1 MPSTTFYNL
10 PAEKRERLL
19 SAARAEFARAPYEEA
34 SVNRMIRAA
43 GIPRGSFYMY
53 FTDKEELFRFLM
65 ETYSGMLSDW
75 MGAQLAQNG
84 GDLFAAF
91 LALFDFIQ
99 ANRES
104 VPFQELAAILHRNR
118 QMQPGLLL
126 EGLRP
131 GAVLERLR
139 PQVDLSCSGA
149 RRPSPPPAVS
159 HSKGKKRRNHYGSNP
174 SQAGGIRV
182 GSVGAGEEDSPVPGT
197 QEEAQVGQAA
207 DRHPGDRGPAGL
219 PALPVHGRRAAGPQL
234 RLSALHRRDAGHDGL
249 GLRHR
254 HHRAHQRLPGDQPGR
269 GRPSTRGMCSSAST
283 PAAWR
288 TTSSSSSSTSSPL
301 SWPWTICWR
310 PRVTTRKT
318 GMSPPRTAAS
328 SPSCMWIRGTP

>member
-75 MGAQLAQNG
+75 MGAQLARNG

-139 PQVDLSCSGA
+139 PQVDLSRLDLRAETDLADLFRLLAISTLGA
-149 RRPSPPPAVS
+149 LTA
-159 HSKGKKRRNHYGSNP
+159 GC
-174 SQAGGIRV
+174 AGGSQSDQREHLERV
-182 GSVGAGEEDSPVPGT
+182 FSILQRGA
-197 QEEAQVGQAA
+197 AA
-207 DRHPGDRGPAGL
+207 KPA
-219 PALPVHGRRAAGPQL
+219 PCCE
-234 RLSALHRRDAGHDGL
+234 S
-249 GLRHR
+249 
-254 HHRAHQRLPGDQPGR
+254 
-269 GRPSTRGMCSSAST
+269 
-283 PAAWR
+283 
-288 TTSSSSSSTSSPL
+288 
-301 SWPWTICWR
+301 
-310 PRVTTRKT
+310 
-318 GMSPPRTAAS
+318 
-328 SPSCMWIRGTP
+328 

>member
-65 ETYSGMLSDW
+65 EAYSGMLSDW
-75 MGAQLAQNG
+75 MGAQLARNG

-91 LALFDFIQ
+91 LALFDFIR

-126 EGLRP
+126 EGLRRRKP
-131 GAVLERLR
+131 HSWCLR
-139 PQVDLSCSGA
+139 
-149 RRPSPPPAVS
+149 
-159 HSKGKKRRNHYGSNP
+159 
-174 SQAGGIRV
+174 
-182 GSVGAGEEDSPVPGT
+182 ET
-197 QEEAQVGQAA
+197 
-207 DRHPGDRGPAGL
+207 
-219 PALPVHGRRAAGPQL
+219 
-234 RLSALHRRDAGHDGL
+234 
-249 GLRHR
+249 
-254 HHRAHQRLPGDQPGR
+254 
-269 GRPSTRGMCSSAST
+269 
-283 PAAWR
+283 
-288 TTSSSSSSTSSPL
+288 
-301 SWPWTICWR
+301 
-310 PRVTTRKT
+310 
-318 GMSPPRTAAS
+318 
-328 SPSCMWIRGTP
+328 

>member
-53 FTDKEELFRFLM
+53 FTDKEEFFRFLM

-91 LALFDFIQ
+91 LALFDFIR

-139 PQVDLSCSGA
+139 PQVDLSRLDLRAETDLADLFRLLAISTLGA
-149 RRPSPPPAVS
+149 LTA
-159 HSKGKKRRNHYGSNP
+159 GC
-174 SQAGGIRV
+174 AGGGQSDQREHLGRV
-182 GSVGAGEEDSPVPGT
+182 FSILQRGA
-197 QEEAQVGQAA
+197 AA
-207 DRHPGDRGPAGL
+207 KPA
-219 PALPVHGRRAAGPQL
+219 PCCE
-234 RLSALHRRDAGHDGL
+234 S
-249 GLRHR
+249 
-254 HHRAHQRLPGDQPGR
+254 
-269 GRPSTRGMCSSAST
+269 
-283 PAAWR
+283 
-288 TTSSSSSSTSSPL
+288 
-301 SWPWTICWR
+301 
-310 PRVTTRKT
+310 
-318 GMSPPRTAAS
+318 
-328 SPSCMWIRGTP
+328 

>member
-139 PQVDLSCSGA
+139 PQVDLSRLDLRAETDLADLFRLLAISTLGA
-149 RRPSPPPAVS
+149 LTA
-159 HSKGKKRRNHYGSNP
+159 GC
-174 SQAGGIRV
+174 AGG
-182 GSVGAGEEDSPVPGT
+182 
-197 QEEAQVGQAA
+197 GQA
-207 DRHPGDRGPAGL
+207 DQREHLERVFSLLQRGAAAKPA
-219 PALPVHGRRAAGPQL
+219 PCCE
-234 RLSALHRRDAGHDGL
+234 S
-249 GLRHR
+249 
-254 HHRAHQRLPGDQPGR
+254 
-269 GRPSTRGMCSSAST
+269 
-283 PAAWR
+283 
-288 TTSSSSSSTSSPL
+288 
-301 SWPWTICWR
+301 
-310 PRVTTRKT
+310 
-318 GMSPPRTAAS
+318 
-328 SPSCMWIRGTP
+328 

>member
-75 MGAQLAQNG
+75 MGAQLARNG

-91 LALFDFIQ
+91 LALFDFIR

-139 PQVDLSCSGA
+139 PQVDLSRLDLRAETDLADLFRLLAISTLGA
-149 RRPSPPPAVS
+149 LTA
-159 HSKGKKRRNHYGSNP
+159 GC
-174 SQAGGIRV
+174 AGGSQSDQREHLGRV
-182 GSVGAGEEDSPVPGT
+182 FSILQRGA
-197 QEEAQVGQAA
+197 AA
-207 DRHPGDRGPAGL
+207 KPA
-219 PALPVHGRRAAGPQL
+219 PCCE
-234 RLSALHRRDAGHDGL
+234 S
-249 GLRHR
+249 
-254 HHRAHQRLPGDQPGR
+254 
-269 GRPSTRGMCSSAST
+269 
-283 PAAWR
+283 
-288 TTSSSSSSTSSPL
+288 
-301 SWPWTICWR
+301 
-310 PRVTTRKT
+310 
-318 GMSPPRTAAS
+318 
-328 SPSCMWIRGTP
+328 

>member
-75 MGAQLAQNG
+75 MGAQLARNG

-139 PQVDLSCSGA
+139 PQVDLSQLDLRAETDLADLFRLLAISTLGALTAGCSGGGQSDQREHLERVFSLLQRGA
-149 RRPSPPPAVS
+149 AAKPAPCCES
-159 HSKGKKRRNHYGSNP
+159 
-174 SQAGGIRV
+174 
-182 GSVGAGEEDSPVPGT
+182 
-197 QEEAQVGQAA
+197 
-207 DRHPGDRGPAGL
+207 
-219 PALPVHGRRAAGPQL
+219 
-234 RLSALHRRDAGHDGL
+234 
-249 GLRHR
+249 
-254 HHRAHQRLPGDQPGR
+254 
-269 GRPSTRGMCSSAST
+269 
-283 PAAWR
+283 
-288 TTSSSSSSTSSPL
+288 
-301 SWPWTICWR
+301 
-310 PRVTTRKT
+310 
-318 GMSPPRTAAS
+318 
-328 SPSCMWIRGTP
+328 

>member
-19 SAARAEFARAPYEEA
+19 SAARAEFARVPYEDA

-139 PQVDLSCSGA
+139 PQVDLSRLDLRAETDLADLFRLLAISTLGA
-149 RRPSPPPAVS
+149 LTA
-159 HSKGKKRRNHYGSNP
+159 GC
-174 SQAGGIRV
+174 AGGGQPDQREHLGRV
-182 GSVGAGEEDSPVPGT
+182 FSILQRGA
-197 QEEAQVGQAA
+197 AA
-207 DRHPGDRGPAGL
+207 KPA
-219 PALPVHGRRAAGPQL
+219 PCCE
-234 RLSALHRRDAGHDGL
+234 S
-249 GLRHR
+249 
-254 HHRAHQRLPGDQPGR
+254 
-269 GRPSTRGMCSSAST
+269 
-283 PAAWR
+283 
-288 TTSSSSSSTSSPL
+288 
-301 SWPWTICWR
+301 
-310 PRVTTRKT
+310 
-318 GMSPPRTAAS
+318 
-328 SPSCMWIRGTP
+328 

>member
-75 MGAQLAQNG
+75 MGAQLARNG

-91 LALFDFIQ
+91 LALFDFIR

-139 PQVDLSCSGA
+139 PQVDLSRLDLRAETDLADLFRLLAISTLGA
-149 RRPSPPPAVS
+149 LTA
-159 HSKGKKRRNHYGSNP
+159 GC
-174 SQAGGIRV
+174 AGG
-182 GSVGAGEEDSPVPGT
+182 
-197 QEEAQVGQAA
+197 GQA
-207 DRHPGDRGPAGL
+207 DQREHLERVFSLLQRGAAAKPA
-219 PALPVHGRRAAGPQL
+219 PCCE
-234 RLSALHRRDAGHDGL
+234 S
-249 GLRHR
+249 
-254 HHRAHQRLPGDQPGR
+254 
-269 GRPSTRGMCSSAST
+269 
-283 PAAWR
+283 
-288 TTSSSSSSTSSPL
+288 
-301 SWPWTICWR
+301 
-310 PRVTTRKT
+310 
-318 GMSPPRTAAS
+318 
-328 SPSCMWIRGTP
+328 

>member
-1 MPSTTFYNL
+1 MICDSLSGQEGRHAQHNVL
-10 PAEKRERLL
+10 QSAAEKRERLL
-19 SAARAEFARAPYEEA
+19 SAARAEFARVPYEDA

-75 MGAQLAQNG
+75 MGAQLARNG

-99 ANRES
+99 AQPGERALS
-104 VPFQELAAILHRNR
+104 GAGGHPAPNR

-139 PQVDLSCSGA
+139 PQVGSLPAGSAGRDGSGGSLPPAGHLHPQRADSRMRRRPARRISGSTWSACSASCSGA

-159 HSKGKKRRNHYGSNP
+159 HSKGKKRRKPLWKQPKS
-174 SQAGGIRV
+174 S
-182 GSVGAGEEDSPVPGT
+182 
-197 QEEAQVGQAA
+197 
-207 DRHPGDRGPAGL
+207 
-219 PALPVHGRRAAGPQL
+219 
-234 RLSALHRRDAGHDGL
+234 RRDPRR
-249 GLRHR
+249 LRR
-254 HHRAHQRLPGDQPGR
+254 RREKKIPQFQAPRKKRKWVKRLII
-269 GRPSTRGMCSSAST
+269 
-283 PAAWR
+283 
-288 TTSSSSSSTSSPL
+288 
-301 SWPWTICWR
+301 SW
-310 PRVTTRKT
+310 
-318 GMSPPRTAAS
+318 
-328 SPSCMWIRGTP
+328 

>member
-139 PQVDLSCSGA
+139 PQVDLSRLDLRAETDLADLFRLLAISTLGA
-149 RRPSPPPAVS
+149 LTA
-159 HSKGKKRRNHYGSNP
+159 GC
-174 SQAGGIRV
+174 AGGGQPDQRERLERV
-182 GSVGAGEEDSPVPGT
+182 FSILQRGA
-197 QEEAQVGQAA
+197 AA
-207 DRHPGDRGPAGL
+207 KPA
-219 PALPVHGRRAAGPQL
+219 PCCE
-234 RLSALHRRDAGHDGL
+234 S
-249 GLRHR
+249 
-254 HHRAHQRLPGDQPGR
+254 
-269 GRPSTRGMCSSAST
+269 
-283 PAAWR
+283 
-288 TTSSSSSSTSSPL
+288 
-301 SWPWTICWR
+301 
-310 PRVTTRKT
+310 
-318 GMSPPRTAAS
+318 
-328 SPSCMWIRGTP
+328 

>member
-19 SAARAEFARAPYEEA
+19 SAARAEFARVPYEDA

-139 PQVDLSCSGA
+139 PQVDLSRLDLRAETDLADLFRLLAISTLGA
-149 RRPSPPPAVS
+149 LTA
-159 HSKGKKRRNHYGSNP
+159 GC
-174 SQAGGIRV
+174 AGG
-182 GSVGAGEEDSPVPGT
+182 
-197 QEEAQVGQAA
+197 GQA
-207 DRHPGDRGPAGL
+207 DQREHLERVFSLLQRGAAAKPA
-219 PALPVHGRRAAGPQL
+219 PCCE
-234 RLSALHRRDAGHDGL
+234 S
-249 GLRHR
+249 
-254 HHRAHQRLPGDQPGR
+254 
-269 GRPSTRGMCSSAST
+269 
-283 PAAWR
+283 
-288 TTSSSSSSTSSPL
+288 
-301 SWPWTICWR
+301 
-310 PRVTTRKT
+310 
-318 GMSPPRTAAS
+318 
-328 SPSCMWIRGTP
+328 

>member
-139 PQVDLSCSGA
+139 PQVDLSRLDLRAETDLADLFRLLAISTLGA
-149 RRPSPPPAVS
+149 LTA
-159 HSKGKKRRNHYGSNP
+159 GC
-174 SQAGGIRV
+174 AGG
-182 GSVGAGEEDSPVPGT
+182 
-197 QEEAQVGQAA
+197 GQAEQ
-207 DRHPGDRGPAGL
+207 REHLERVFSLLQRGAAAKPA
-219 PALPVHGRRAAGPQL
+219 PCCE
-234 RLSALHRRDAGHDGL
+234 S
-249 GLRHR
+249 
-254 HHRAHQRLPGDQPGR
+254 
-269 GRPSTRGMCSSAST
+269 
-283 PAAWR
+283 
-288 TTSSSSSSTSSPL
+288 
-301 SWPWTICWR
+301 
-310 PRVTTRKT
+310 
-318 GMSPPRTAAS
+318 
-328 SPSCMWIRGTP
+328 

>member
-91 LALFDFIQ
+91 LALFDFIR

-139 PQVDLSCSGA
+139 PQVDLSRLDLRAETDLADLFRLLAISTLDALTAGC
-149 RRPSPPPAVS
+149 
-159 HSKGKKRRNHYGSNP
+159 
-174 SQAGGIRV
+174 AGGGQSDQREHLERV
-182 GSVGAGEEDSPVPGT
+182 FSLLQRGA
-197 QEEAQVGQAA
+197 AA
-207 DRHPGDRGPAGL
+207 KPA
-219 PALPVHGRRAAGPQL
+219 PCCE
-234 RLSALHRRDAGHDGL
+234 S
-249 GLRHR
+249 
-254 HHRAHQRLPGDQPGR
+254 
-269 GRPSTRGMCSSAST
+269 
-283 PAAWR
+283 
-288 TTSSSSSSTSSPL
+288 
-301 SWPWTICWR
+301 
-310 PRVTTRKT
+310 
-318 GMSPPRTAAS
+318 
-328 SPSCMWIRGTP
+328 

>member
-19 SAARAEFARAPYEEA
+19 SAARAEFARVPYEEA

-75 MGAQLAQNG
+75 MGAQLARNG

-139 PQVDLSCSGA
+139 PQVDLSRLDLRAETDLADLFRLLAISTLGA
-149 RRPSPPPAVS
+149 LTA
-159 HSKGKKRRNHYGSNP
+159 GC
-174 SQAGGIRV
+174 AGG
-182 GSVGAGEEDSPVPGT
+182 
-197 QEEAQVGQAA
+197 GQA
-207 DRHPGDRGPAGL
+207 DQREHLERVFSLLQRGAAAKPA
-219 PALPVHGRRAAGPQL
+219 PCCE
-234 RLSALHRRDAGHDGL
+234 S
-249 GLRHR
+249 
-254 HHRAHQRLPGDQPGR
+254 
-269 GRPSTRGMCSSAST
+269 
-283 PAAWR
+283 
-288 TTSSSSSSTSSPL
+288 
-301 SWPWTICWR
+301 
-310 PRVTTRKT
+310 
-318 GMSPPRTAAS
+318 
-328 SPSCMWIRGTP
+328 

>member
-34 SVNRMIRAA
+34 SVNRMIRAV

-139 PQVDLSCSGA
+139 PQVDLSRLDLRAETDLADLFRLLAISTLGA
-149 RRPSPPPAVS
+149 LTA
-159 HSKGKKRRNHYGSNP
+159 GC
-174 SQAGGIRV
+174 AGG
-182 GSVGAGEEDSPVPGT
+182 
-197 QEEAQVGQAA
+197 GQA
-207 DRHPGDRGPAGL
+207 DQREHLGRVFSILQRGAAAKPA
-219 PALPVHGRRAAGPQL
+219 PCCE
-234 RLSALHRRDAGHDGL
+234 S
-249 GLRHR
+249 
-254 HHRAHQRLPGDQPGR
+254 
-269 GRPSTRGMCSSAST
+269 
-283 PAAWR
+283 
-288 TTSSSSSSTSSPL
+288 
-301 SWPWTICWR
+301 
-310 PRVTTRKT
+310 
-318 GMSPPRTAAS
+318 
-328 SPSCMWIRGTP
+328 

>member
-19 SAARAEFARAPYEEA
+19 SAARAEFAQAPYEEA

-65 ETYSGMLSDW
+65 EAYSGMLSDW

-139 PQVDLSCSGA
+139 PQVDLSQLDLRAETDLADLFRLLAISTLGA
-149 RRPSPPPAVS
+149 LTT
-159 HSKGKKRRNHYGSNP
+159 GC
-174 SQAGGIRV
+174 AGGGQSDQREHLGRV
-182 GSVGAGEEDSPVPGT
+182 FSILQRGA
-197 QEEAQVGQAA
+197 AA
-207 DRHPGDRGPAGL
+207 KPA
-219 PALPVHGRRAAGPQL
+219 PCCE
-234 RLSALHRRDAGHDGL
+234 S
-249 GLRHR
+249 
-254 HHRAHQRLPGDQPGR
+254 
-269 GRPSTRGMCSSAST
+269 
-283 PAAWR
+283 
-288 TTSSSSSSTSSPL
+288 
-301 SWPWTICWR
+301 
-310 PRVTTRKT
+310 
-318 GMSPPRTAAS
+318 
-328 SPSCMWIRGTP
+328 

>member
-65 ETYSGMLSDW
+65 EAYSGMLSDW

-139 PQVDLSCSGA
+139 PQVDLSQLDLRAETDLADLFRLLAISTLGA
-149 RRPSPPPAVS
+149 LTA
-159 HSKGKKRRNHYGSNP
+159 GC
-174 SQAGGIRV
+174 AGGSQSDQREHLGRV
-182 GSVGAGEEDSPVPGT
+182 FSILQRGA
-197 QEEAQVGQAA
+197 AA
-207 DRHPGDRGPAGL
+207 KPA
-219 PALPVHGRRAAGPQL
+219 PCCE
-234 RLSALHRRDAGHDGL
+234 S
-249 GLRHR
+249 
-254 HHRAHQRLPGDQPGR
+254 
-269 GRPSTRGMCSSAST
+269 
-283 PAAWR
+283 
-288 TTSSSSSSTSSPL
+288 
-301 SWPWTICWR
+301 
-310 PRVTTRKT
+310 
-318 GMSPPRTAAS
+318 
-328 SPSCMWIRGTP
+328 

>member
-75 MGAQLAQNG
+75 MGAQLARNG

-91 LALFDFIQ
+91 LALFDFIR

-139 PQVDLSCSGA
+139 PQVDLSQLDLRAETDLADLFRLLAISTLGA
-149 RRPSPPPAVS
+149 LTA
-159 HSKGKKRRNHYGSNP
+159 GC
-174 SQAGGIRV
+174 AGGSQSDQREHLGRV
-182 GSVGAGEEDSPVPGT
+182 FSILQRGA
-197 QEEAQVGQAA
+197 AA
-207 DRHPGDRGPAGL
+207 KPA
-219 PALPVHGRRAAGPQL
+219 PCCE
-234 RLSALHRRDAGHDGL
+234 S
-249 GLRHR
+249 
-254 HHRAHQRLPGDQPGR
+254 
-269 GRPSTRGMCSSAST
+269 
-283 PAAWR
+283 
-288 TTSSSSSSTSSPL
+288 
-301 SWPWTICWR
+301 
-310 PRVTTRKT
+310 
-318 GMSPPRTAAS
+318 
-328 SPSCMWIRGTP
+328 

>member
-139 PQVDLSCSGA
+139 PQVDLSRLDLRAETDLADLFRLLAISTLGA
-149 RRPSPPPAVS
+149 LTA
-159 HSKGKKRRNHYGSNP
+159 GC
-174 SQAGGIRV
+174 AGGGQSDQREHLGRV
-182 GSVGAGEEDSPVPGT
+182 FSILQRGA
-197 QEEAQVGQAA
+197 AA
-207 DRHPGDRGPAGL
+207 KPA
-219 PALPVHGRRAAGPQL
+219 P
-234 RLSALHRRDAGHDGL
+234 
-249 GLRHR
+249 
-254 HHRAHQRLPGDQPGR
+254 
-269 GRPSTRGMCSSAST
+269 
-283 PAAWR
+283 
-288 TTSSSSSSTSSPL
+288 
-301 SWPWTICWR
+301 CWE
-310 PRVTTRKT
+310 
-318 GMSPPRTAAS
+318 S
-328 SPSCMWIRGTP
+328 

>member
-75 MGAQLAQNG
+75 MGAQLARNG

-139 PQVDLSCSGA
+139 PQVDLSRLDLRAETDLADLFRLLAISTLGA
-149 RRPSPPPAVS
+149 LTP
-159 HSKGKKRRNHYGSNP
+159 GC
-174 SQAGGIRV
+174 AGGGQSDQREHLGRV
-182 GSVGAGEEDSPVPGT
+182 FSILQRGA
-197 QEEAQVGQAA
+197 AA
-207 DRHPGDRGPAGL
+207 KPA
-219 PALPVHGRRAAGPQL
+219 PCCE
-234 RLSALHRRDAGHDGL
+234 S
-249 GLRHR
+249 
-254 HHRAHQRLPGDQPGR
+254 
-269 GRPSTRGMCSSAST
+269 
-283 PAAWR
+283 
-288 TTSSSSSSTSSPL
+288 
-301 SWPWTICWR
+301 
-310 PRVTTRKT
+310 
-318 GMSPPRTAAS
+318 
-328 SPSCMWIRGTP
+328 

>member
-139 PQVDLSCSGA
+139 PQVDLSRLDLRAETDLADLFRLLAISTLGA
-149 RRPSPPPAVS
+149 LTA
-159 HSKGKKRRNHYGSNP
+159 GC
-174 SQAGGIRV
+174 AGG
-182 GSVGAGEEDSPVPGT
+182 
-197 QEEAQVGQAA
+197 GQA
-207 DRHPGDRGPAGL
+207 DQREHLERVFSLLQRG
-219 PALPVHGRRAAGPQL
+219 AAAK
-234 RLSALHRRDAGHDGL
+234 SA
-249 GLRHR
+249 
-254 HHRAHQRLPGDQPGR
+254 PCCE
-269 GRPSTRGMCSSAST
+269 S
-283 PAAWR
+283 
-288 TTSSSSSSTSSPL
+288 
-301 SWPWTICWR
+301 
-310 PRVTTRKT
+310 
-318 GMSPPRTAAS
+318 
-328 SPSCMWIRGTP
+328 

>member
-75 MGAQLAQNG
+75 MGAQLARNG

-91 LALFDFIQ
+91 LALFDFIR

-139 PQVDLSCSGA
+139 PQVDLSRLDLRA
-149 RRPSPPPAVS
+149 
-159 HSKGKKRRNHYGSNP
+159 
-174 SQAGGIRV
+174 
-182 GSVGAGEEDSPVPGT
+182 ETDL
-197 QEEAQVGQAA
+197 A
-207 DRHPGDRGPAGL
+207 DLFRLLAIST
-219 PALPVHGRRAAGPQL
+219 
-234 RLSALHRRDAGHDGL
+234 LSALTAGCADG
-249 GLRHR
+249 GQSD
-254 HHRAHQRLPGDQPGR
+254 QREHLERVFSLLQR
-269 GRPSTRGMCSSAST
+269 GAAAK
-283 PAAWR
+283 PAPCCE
-288 TTSSSSSSTSSPL
+288 S
-301 SWPWTICWR
+301 
-310 PRVTTRKT
+310 
-318 GMSPPRTAAS
+318 
-328 SPSCMWIRGTP
+328 

>member
-19 SAARAEFARAPYEEA
+19 SAAQAEFARAPYEEA

-75 MGAQLAQNG
+75 MGAQLARNG

-91 LALFDFIQ
+91 LALFDFIR

-126 EGLRP
+126 EGLRA

-139 PQVDLSCSGA
+139 PQVDLSRLDLRAETDLADLFRLLAISTLGA
-149 RRPSPPPAVS
+149 LTA
-159 HSKGKKRRNHYGSNP
+159 GC
-174 SQAGGIRV
+174 AGGGQSDQRERLERV
-182 GSVGAGEEDSPVPGT
+182 FSILQRGA
-197 QEEAQVGQAA
+197 AA
-207 DRHPGDRGPAGL
+207 KPA
-219 PALPVHGRRAAGPQL
+219 PCCE
-234 RLSALHRRDAGHDGL
+234 S
-249 GLRHR
+249 
-254 HHRAHQRLPGDQPGR
+254 
-269 GRPSTRGMCSSAST
+269 
-283 PAAWR
+283 
-288 TTSSSSSSTSSPL
+288 
-301 SWPWTICWR
+301 
-310 PRVTTRKT
+310 
-318 GMSPPRTAAS
+318 
-328 SPSCMWIRGTP
+328 